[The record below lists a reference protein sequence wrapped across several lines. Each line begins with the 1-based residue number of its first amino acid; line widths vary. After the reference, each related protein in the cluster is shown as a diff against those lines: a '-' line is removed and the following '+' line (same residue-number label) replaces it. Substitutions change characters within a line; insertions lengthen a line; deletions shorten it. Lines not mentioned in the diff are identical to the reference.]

1 MTTVVLSSETSDEFI
16 ECSRRNLKITGK
28 LFKKQIFRW
37 GEFSNPNNPNFKIKV
52 DRPFFESMKRNFDT
66 GVCPIVQVPLATHNN
81 SHTEAPDRNVGEVV
95 DLTSDEDGIYA
106 LIDFRKN
113 ADDVG
118 STLLGASAKLALNY
132 MDRRTNTPVGPT
144 LLHVAVTNRPYL
156 TDLSD
161 FETISA
167 SEADTT
173 DEVVLLTD
181 KGNTSTQSEEDSS
194 MTKEEL
200 ITALSEYG
208 IDVEAGQTALAQV
221 EGFVSLS
228 DVIGEGVAV
237 TPENVSQTIV
247 DLTASIAERD
257 TRVLELTN
265 ELKEANT
272 KTATAEV
279 DGLIEK
285 GRILP
290 AWRDDMIELSM
301 TDRTR
306 FETFLLP
313 EEMAEAELSE
323 QGFTSSESSQE
334 EDPAARAKAE
344 GERLANLTK

>member
-1 MTTVVLSSETSDEFI
+1 MTTVVLSGETSDEFI
-16 ECSRRNLKITGK
+16 ECTRRNLKITGK

-81 SHTEAPDRNVGEVV
+81 SHTEAPDMNLGEVV
-95 DLTSDEDGIYA
+95 DLTSDDQGIYA
-106 LIDFRKN
+106 LIDFRKH

-132 MDRRTNTPVGPT
+132 TDRRTNTPVGPT
-144 LLHVAVTNRPYL
+144 LLHLCVTNRPYL

-161 FETISA
+161 YETISA
-167 SEADTT
+167 SDADTT

-181 KGNTSTQSEEDSS
+181 AGSDSNSTEENIP

-200 ITALSEYG
+200 IIALSEHG
-208 IDVEAGQTALAQV
+208 IDVEAGQAALAQV
-221 EGFVSLS
+221 EGFVALS
-228 DVIGEGVAV
+228 DVIGEGAEI
-237 TPENVSQTIV
+237 TPEQVSQTIV
-247 DLTASIAERD
+247 DLTASVADRD

-265 ELKEANT
+265 QLQEVQKG
-272 KTATAEV
+272 KATDEV
-279 DGLIEK
+279 DSLITK

-290 AWRDDMIELSM
+290 AWREDMIELSM
-301 TDRTR
+301 TDRPR

-313 EEMAEAELSE
+313 EDLATAELSE
-323 QGFTSSESSQE
+323 QGYTTSQSTQE
-334 EDPAARAKAE
+334 EDPSARARAE
-344 GERLANLTK
+344 GERLAKLTK

>member
-1 MTTVVLSSETSDEFI
+1 MTTVVLSGETSDEFI
-16 ECSRRNLKITGK
+16 ECTRRNLKITGK

-66 GVCPIVQVPLATHNN
+66 GVCPIVQVPLADAKNA
-81 SHTEAPDRNVGEVV
+81 HTEAPDMNLGEVV
-95 DLTSDEDGIYA
+95 DLASDDQGIYA

-161 FETISA
+161 YETISA
-167 SEADTT
+167 SDADTT

-181 KGNTSTQSEEDSS
+181 AGSDSNSTEENIP

-200 ITALSEYG
+200 IIALSEHG
-208 IDVEAGQTALAQV
+208 IDVEAGQAALAQV
-221 EGFVSLS
+221 EGFVALS
-228 DVIGEGVAV
+228 DVIGEGAEI
-237 TPENVSQTIV
+237 TPEQVSQTIV
-247 DLTASIAERD
+247 DLTASVAERD

-265 ELKEANT
+265 QLQEVQKG
-272 KTATAEV
+272 KATDEV
-279 DGLIEK
+279 DSLITK

-290 AWRDDMIELSM
+290 AWREDMIELSM
-301 TDRTR
+301 TDRPR

-313 EEMAEAELSE
+313 EDLATAELSE
-323 QGFTSSESSQE
+323 QGYTTSQSTQE
-334 EDPAARAKAE
+334 EDPSARARAE
-344 GERLANLTK
+344 GERLAKLTK